1 MWTKLKDLYE
11 RLKAAVNK
19 LGIILLPKICDL
31 LAQRRGFKL
40 EIPGGGHGS
49 IESVEPV
56 MEILGT
62 QEHPRSTFLVSK
74 TGERVRYLLKG
85 SEDLRLDERLMQFF
99 VLVNSL
105 VKSARADVHLS
116 IATYTVVPLTKQTG
130 LIKWVTGAD
139 TIHQMMADFRDFR
152 GIPLYQ
158 EYDMSREFAGVEFR
172 LLNGLQRYEIFEI
185 VQQSCKA
192 TELFEMLW
200 LWSPNARL
208 WVRRT
213 ESFTVSVALMSMIGY
228 IVGLGDRHPS
238 NIMVQKDTGTV
249 VHIDF
254 GESFESAL
262 MRKTDPE
269 QVPFR
274 LTRLIVNAL
283 EGSMIDGLYERMC
296 VTVMR
301 LIRRHRVSL
310 SAQLAIFI
318 REPLDL
324 TALRLGASETVVLD
338 RVFRKLQGNE
348 LGDDDAVWTPEAQVA
363 KLIRVA
369 SNPHNYIRHYHGW
382 CPFW

>member
-1 MWTKLKDLYE
+1 
-11 RLKAAVNK
+11 
-19 LGIILLPKICDL
+19 
-31 LAQRRGFKL
+31 
-40 EIPGGGHGS
+40 
-49 IESVEPV
+49 
-56 MEILGT
+56 
-62 QEHPRSTFLVSK
+62 
-74 TGERVRYLLKG
+74 VRYLLKG

-116 IATYTVVPLTKQTG
+116 IATYTVVPLTRQTG

-139 TIHQMMADFRDFR
+139 TIHQMMSDFRDFR
-152 GIPLYQ
+152 GIPIYN
-158 EYDMSREFAGVEFR
+158 EYDRCRELTGVEFR
-172 LLNGLQRYEIFEI
+172 LLNGLQRFEVFEI
-185 VQQSCKA
+185 VQGACKA

-200 LWSPNARL
+200 LWSPNAML

-254 GESFESAL
+254 GESFESAQ

-324 TALRLGASETVVLD
+324 AALRLGASETVVLD